1 MAITTIR
8 ITAEAAI
15 KIEMKEMTFVKI
27 ENGMIGPIVVINLM
41 TTDRK
46 IPATIDDKI
55 LSADDLPRDKLIT
68 KMKIVAFAET
78 SNLWGHAALATVANF
93 RTTAM
98 AGQGEEEE
106 EFVVCLSKALV
117 TTGRAADILTPT
129 TGEGIVVEEEEMKG
143 ATERRHLCRT
153 ALLALQLPMTDPAAT
168 TPARASALTIVTT
181 SRAVLAMSANIRT
194 TFKPLRGT
202 KGCVFWGAIEAECCI
217 CSIGTNRKLSCG
229 GLFV

>member
-1 MAITTIR
+1 MMAITTIR

-78 SNLWGHAALATVANF
+78 SNLWGHATLATVANF

-106 EFVVCLSKALV
+106 EEFVVCLNKALV

-129 TGEGIVVEEEEMKG
+129 TGEGIVVEEEEEMKG

-153 ALLALQLPMTDPAAT
+153 ALLALQLPMTDPAAAA

-202 KGCVFWGAIEAECCI
+202 KGVCVFGGQSRLSVVFARLGQ
-217 CSIGTNRKLSCG
+217 IGN
-229 GLFV
+229 